1 MNERTNR
8 LLASDE
14 PKRLPGVPASVEYHR
29 LLVTQKRR
37 VLRGLLTIV
46 LLIVG
51 LIGFAQ
57 LFLLAAQTMDSQ
69 LLGRNGFTPLQQ
81 AAGALSLAALI
92 PYSMLLQR
100 VLYGVPART
109 LHSVAGRLRFGVLGR
124 AMLTFGPVLVIVM
137 AIGLVEPA
145 PTASWTTPDLVAF
158 FLIGVLLIPL
168 AAAGEEYAFRGL
180 MFRVVGSWPRGSSWG
195 AAIGILATT
204 AFFTLFHGSFDP
216 FILTSYLV
224 LFGSLAIITWRTG
237 GLEVAIVLHAVYNA
251 TVLVLATSL
260 HLDLGGALS
269 SRAEADGSPLTLI
282 PSLALIAITA
292 VVWWLSRG
300 TGPARTPSSATR

>member
-1 MNERTNR
+1 MNDRTNR

-14 PKRLPGVPASVEYHR
+14 PTRLPGLPASVEYHR

-51 LIGFAQ
+51 LIGFGQ
-57 LFLLAAQTMDSQ
+57 LFLLAAQTIGSQ

-100 VLYGVPART
+100 LLYGVPART
-109 LHSVAGRLRFGVLGR
+109 LHSVAGRFRFGVLGR
-124 AMLTFGPVLVIVM
+124 ALLAFGPVLVIVM
-137 AIGLVEPA
+137 AIGAVAPA

-158 FLIGVLLIPL
+158 FLVGVLLIPL
-168 AAAGEEYAFRGL
+168 TAAGEEYAFRGL
-180 MFRVVGSWPRGSSWG
+180 MFRVVGSWPRGTSWG

-204 AFFTLFHGSFDP
+204 VFFALFHGSFDP
-216 FILTSYLV
+216 FIFTSYLV
-224 LFGSLAIITWRTG
+224 LFGSLAVISWRTG
-237 GLEVAIVLHAVYNA
+237 GLKVAIVLHAVYNS
-251 TVLVLATSL
+251 TVLVLARHCISISAARSAVARERT
-260 HLDLGGALS
+260 AP
-269 SRAEADGSPLTLI
+269 RAI
-282 PSLALIAITA
+282 
-292 VVWWLSRG
+292 
-300 TGPARTPSSATR
+300 